1 MWGNNRGGQRQSS
14 HQGQGIQKSSGY
26 QEIRQSY
33 QQQIKQS
40 YEMQHGVQQLPQ
52 EQKVSQQ
59 VIGLQQDPTFQAYT
73 LAGHVVP
80 QIQQSYVNNGGQN
93 HGQQANYQMGGMQQ
107 QSYQEVGPGQLKGLW
122 AQSRAEQVAT
132 FPQPTSPWDSQ
143 GTSAFGAA
151 FESFLNKGSVEEVAE
166 VKQKPPVSPFSGST
180 HRPIPVQTR
189 RKSQSKANGNV
200 LQSSA
205 LLVPE
210 AVEPFK
216 VQELVEKVTK
226 EVPGR
231 RPANMAHRRQVQSHQ
246 NLFSNNTAPLV
257 PASDPADFSSFFSPV
272 KDARGNVPAQ
282 QETLMESCE
291 MTKRVSNFLKR
302 VEQEH
307 PAPGVWP
314 SLPGPSDVQGAK
326 AVQVKKGNLELV
338 KSETLFVPAPDV
350 PSPCTLCAKVFASEA
365 RLAAHQ
371 ASVHTAPQFPCS
383 KCGKAF
389 KRETGL
395 RFHNC
400 TELESSQKKKR
411 RKREVV
417 EVEKLLV
424 EDGDTFVEASAPP
437 KEVLEQEREPDIGP
451 IVEGIE
457 LDLDVVALHYKVNF
471 LPGKAVEEGNLPWLE
486 EEMVEVEERKEAF
499 EEMLSRDQRLF
510 EVVEVIKEREQLV
523 VMVDIEA
530 AEVIGSRSI
539 PEWSEEVASL
549 CGWKQMEVLEIME
562 NQMKEVLETDEGT
575 VELASFPWQLLPSQ
589 WEKEEKAR
597 KEKQEEKK
605 AEEAAQMWKRQAL
618 MMSLPKDST
627 KEVNSSTPDT
637 IKGRSSSYGSRTSTY
652 FDKSVLQAGSGDDSD
667 EEEWTPG
674 SAAHRCNICRK
685 NFPSRSSLRQHGKQ
699 HTKGKEDK
707 NDKRVKDVKK
717 VEGGIDDLRVKE
729 VTLDEKPDLLGP
741 DTTLEDKGRLGGVK
755 ENATGADEAAMK
767 ATEVVVNSTAKPL
780 ILHSTLC

>member
-1 MWGNNRGGQRQSS
+1 MWGNNGGGQRQSS
-14 HQGQGIQKSSGY
+14 HQGY

-33 QQQIKQS
+33 QQQIQQS
-40 YEMQHGVQQLPQ
+40 YQMQHGVQQLPQ
-52 EQKVSQQ
+52 PLLVGQQ
-59 VIGLQQDPTFQAYT
+59 VIRRQQDPPSQAYT
-73 LAGHVVP
+73 LEGHVVP
-80 QIQQSYVNNGGQN
+80 QMQQSYQVNSGGQN
-93 HGQQANYQMGGMQQ
+93 YGQQATYQMGGMQQ
-107 QSYQEVGPGQLKGLW
+107 SFQELGPRQSKGLW
-122 AQSRAEQVAT
+122 AQSRAEQVAAV
-132 FPQPTSPWDSQ
+132 PQSTSPWDSQ

-166 VKQKPPVSPFSGST
+166 VKPKQSVSPLSPPT
-180 HRPIPVQTR
+180 HRPIPVKTR
-189 RKSQSKANGNV
+189 RKSLTKTNGN

-205 LLVPE
+205 LQVPA
-210 AVEPFK
+210 AVEPSK

-231 RPANMAHRRQVQSHQ
+231 GRKPATMAHRQIQVQQPQ
-246 NLFSNNTAPLV
+246 NLLSYNTAPLV
-257 PASDPADFSSFFSPV
+257 PAPDPSDFSSFFSPV
-272 KDARGNVPAQ
+272 KAARGNVPVQ
-282 QETLMESCE
+282 QETLSESCE
-291 MTKRVSNFLKR
+291 MTKRVNNYLKR

-314 SLPGPSDVQGAK
+314 SLPGPSDVQGPK
-326 AVQVKKGNLELV
+326 AVEVKRGNLELV
-338 KSETLFVPAPDV
+338 KSETLFVPAADV
-350 PSPCTLCAKVFASEA
+350 SSPCTLCAKVFASEA

-371 ASVHTAPQFPCS
+371 ASVHAAPQFPCS

-400 TELESSQKKKR
+400 NDLDSSLKKKR

-424 EDGDTFVEASAPP
+424 EDGDTFVETSAPP

-457 LDLDVVALHYKVNF
+457 LDLDVVALHYMVNF
-471 LPGKAVEEGNLPWLE
+471 LPGVAVEEGNLPWLE
-486 EEMVEVEERKEAF
+486 EETEEKEAL

-523 VMVDIEA
+523 VVVDIDA
-530 AEVIGSRSI
+530 AEVKDPRSL

-549 CGWKQMEVLEIME
+549 CGWKHMEVLEIIE
-562 NQMKEVLETDEGT
+562 KQMKEGLETDEGT
-575 VELASFPWQLLPSQ
+575 VELALFPWQLLPSQ
-589 WEKEEKAR
+589 WEKGEKAR

-605 AEEAAQMWKRQAL
+605 AEEAAEMWKKQAL
-618 MMSLPKDST
+618 MMSLPK
-627 KEVNSSTPDT
+627 EVNSSTSVT
-637 IKGRSSSYGSRTSTY
+637 SKGRSSSYGSRTSTY
-652 FDKSVLQAGSGDDSD
+652 FDKSVLQADSGDDSD

-699 HTKGKEDK
+699 HTKGNEGK
-707 NDKRVKDVKK
+707 NDKMVKDIKK
-717 VEGGIDDLRVKE
+717 VEGGTEGMRVKE
-729 VTLDEKPDLLGP
+729 VTLDEKPDLLGQNATSEERP
-741 DTTLEDKGRLGGVK
+741 GGVK
-755 ENATGADEAAMK
+755 ENVTGAEEAAMK
-767 ATEVVVNSTAKPL
+767 TTDVVGNSTAKPL